1 MNRLFKRI
9 LVGPPLSTH
18 AEMSHRLP
26 KRIALTV
33 FSSDALSSTAYATD
47 EILLVLA
54 AGAAAALHYSPFIS
68 MAVVVVMA
76 VVVFSYRQ
84 TVEAYPQGG
93 GAYRVAHE
101 NLGAP
106 AGLIAGSALLIDYV
120 LTVSVSIAAGVAAAG
135 AALEGV
141 RDDRVGIALIA
152 VVVIAALNL
161 RGMKESGGIFAVPTY
176 GFLVTIGI
184 VILVGVYKAFT
195 GTIGQVPQS
204 HLEATQAVTLF
215 MILRAFASGSTALTG
230 IEAISDGVPAFKP
243 PEAKNASTTLLILG
257 ILLGT
262 IFIGITFLSRAVGV
276 NPHLI
281 EEGQTVTSQITGAV
295 FGSSSWFFY
304 VVQAFTALILFLAA
318 NTAYADFPRLAS
330 ILAKDRYLPRGLGQ
344 RGDRL
349 AFSNGILIL
358 TAAAAGILINYEAD
372 VHRIVPLYV
381 VGVFTS
387 FTLSQTG
394 MVVHALRAK
403 KHDKALQRDVDPR
416 WKRKVLISGFGAM
429 TTFIVLIIV
438 SITKFFSPLHPGE
451 QPHFRGGAWQII
463 LLIPVLATVLYKINK
478 HYRHVE
484 DELRF
489 EGQLPDMRSE
499 KVVLVVSRFRG
510 ATKALAVARAIA
522 PRELRAIAWRCS
534 EQRLADLR
542 NRWEG
547 MGVTTP
553 IEPVGDDIASVLRFV
568 RAMDPQ
574 SEDPVTVIFPDP
586 HYRTW
591 FGQVFKNRAILR
603 LKRVFLYESGTVL
616 IGIPHNPERDP
627 EPRRLQAPTR
637 LALVVVVSAVNRA
650 TVRAIQ
656 YARSLNPSEL
666 KAMSI
671 QTDPGDAA
679 KLTAVWGTLGIE
691 VPLEVV
697 DAPYREL
704 MEPLKRE
711 LREMRQ
717 SPGDAIGVVVPEFV
731 VPRWWQ
737 NLLHTQTAFFIKTAL
752 LFEDEVIVINVP
764 YRVHKAKRR
773 PQPPPQT
780 PEPEKAPQPV

>member
-1 MNRLFKRI
+1 MNRFIKRLF
-9 LVGPPLSTH
+9 VGPPLSSH
-18 AEMSHRLP
+18 DELSHRLP
-26 KRIALTV
+26 KRLALPV
-33 FSSDALSSTAYATD
+33 FSSDALSSSAYATD

-54 AGAAAALHYSPFIS
+54 AGGAAVLSFSAPIAL
-68 MAVVVVMA
+68 AVIVVMA
-76 VVVFSYRQ
+76 VVIFSYRQ

-93 GAYRVAHE
+93 GAYRVSHE

-106 AGLIAGSALLIDYV
+106 AGLIAAAALLIDYV

-135 AALEGV
+135 AALEGI
-141 RDDRVGIALIA
+141 RDHRVAVALVA
-152 VVVIAALNL
+152 VAFIAALNL

-176 GFLVTIGI
+176 GFLVAMGTVILIGI
-184 VILVGVYKAFT
+184 YKAAN
-195 GTIGQVPQS
+195 GTLESLPPS
-204 HLEATQAVTLF
+204 NLEATQAVTLF

-230 IEAISDGVPAFKP
+230 IEAISDGVPAFQP
-243 PEAKNASTTLLILG
+243 PEAKNASRTLLILG
-257 ILLGT
+257 FLLGSL
-262 IFIGITFLSRAVGV
+262 FLGITFLSRAVGV
-276 NPHLI
+276 DPHLI
-281 EEGQTVTSQITGAV
+281 EEGQTVTSQIAGAV
-295 FGSSSWFFY
+295 FGGNNWFYY

-358 TAAAAGILINYEAD
+358 STAAAGLLINYKAD

-387 FTLSQTG
+387 FTLSQAG
-394 MVVHALRAK
+394 MVVHTLRER
-403 KHDKALQRDVDPR
+403 KHSRGLNKPVDRR
-416 WKRKVLISGFGAM
+416 WKRKVLISGFGAT
-429 TTFIVLIIV
+429 TTFIVLVIV

-451 QPHFRGGAWQII
+451 EPHFRGGAWQII
-463 LLIPVLATVLYKINK
+463 VLIPILATVLYKINRHYK
-478 HYRHVE
+478 HVQS
-484 DELRF
+484 ELRYT
-489 EGQLPDMRSE
+489 GDLPEMHSE

-510 ATKALAVARAIA
+510 ATKALSIARAIA

-534 EQRLADLR
+534 EQRLTDIR
-542 NRWEG
+542 NRWES

-553 IEPVGDDIASVLRFV
+553 IEPVGDNINSVLRFV
-568 RAMDPQ
+568 RNMDPR
-574 SEDPVTVIFPDP
+574 SEDPVTLIFPDP

-591 FGQVFKNRAILR
+591 FAHVTKNRSMLK

-616 IGIPHNPERDP
+616 VGIPHNPDKDP

-637 LALVVVVSAVNRA
+637 MALVVVVSSVNKA

-656 YARSLNPSEL
+656 YARSLHPSEL

-671 QTDPGDAA
+671 QTEPGDAA
-679 KLTAVWGTLGIE
+679 KLTAEWGTLGIG

-697 DAPYREL
+697 DAPFRDL
-704 MEPLKRE
+704 MNPLKRE
-711 LREMRQ
+711 LREMRS

-731 VPRWWQ
+731 VPRWWH

-752 LFEDEVIVINVP
+752 LFEDEVIVVNVP
-764 YRVHKAKRR
+764 YRVHGPKDAAKEEGDMVKA
-773 PQPPPQT
+773 
-780 PEPEKAPQPV
+780 EPRA

>member
-1 MNRLFKRI
+1 MAHFFKRLF
-9 LVGPPLSTH
+9 VGPPLSTH
-18 AEMSHRLP
+18 TEMAHRLP

-54 AGAAAALHYSPFIS
+54 AGAAAALHFSPYIS
-68 MAVVVVMA
+68 IAVVVVMA

-101 NLGAP
+101 NLGPP

-141 RDDRVGIALIA
+141 RDHRVGIALAA
-152 VVVIAALNL
+152 VAVIAALNL

-176 GFLVTIGI
+176 GFLLAMGTVI
-184 VILVGVYKAFT
+184 VIGVFRSFT
-195 GTIGQVPQS
+195 GDIVAVDPAR
-204 HLEATQAVTLF
+204 LEATQSVSLF
-215 MILRAFASGSTALTG
+215 LILRAFASGSTALTG
-230 IEAISDGVPAFKP
+230 IEAISDGVPAFQP
-243 PEAKNASTTLLILG
+243 PEAKNASQTLLVLG
-257 ILLGT
+257 ILLGVL
-262 IFIGITFLSRAVGV
+262 FIGITYLSRAVGV
-276 NPHLI
+276 DPQLI
-281 EEGQTVTSQITGAV
+281 EEGQTVTSQITAGV
-295 FGSSSWFFY
+295 FGGDSWFFY

-330 ILAKDRYLPRGLGQ
+330 ILAKDRYLPRGLSQ

-358 TAAAAGILINYEAD
+358 TAAAAGLLINYEAD

-387 FTLSQTG
+387 FTLSQIG
-394 MVVHALRAK
+394 MVVHTLKGRRHAQSLRK
-403 KHDKALQRDVDPR
+403 GVDRR
-416 WKRKVLISGFGAM
+416 WKRKVLISGFGGL

-438 SITKFFSPLHPGE
+438 AITKFFSPLAPGE
-451 QPHFRGGAWQII
+451 EPHFRGGAWQII
-463 LLIPVLATVLYKINK
+463 VLIPCLALVLYKINQ

-484 DELRF
+484 RSLQF
-489 EGQLPDMRSE
+489 PGKLPDMRSE

-534 EQRLADLR
+534 EQRLEDLR
-542 NRWEG
+542 NRWES

-553 IEPVGDDIASVLRFV
+553 IEPVGDNISEVLRVV
-568 RAMDPQ
+568 RQMDPR
-574 SEDPVTVIFPDP
+574 SEDPVTLIFPDP
-586 HYRTW
+586 HYATW
-591 FGQVFKNRAILR
+591 FGQVFKNRAMLK

-616 IGIPHNPERDP
+616 IGIPHNPEKDP
-627 EPRRLQAPTR
+627 EPKRLQAPTR
-637 LALVVVVSAVNRA
+637 LALVVVVSSVNRA
-650 TVRAIQ
+650 SMRAIQ

-671 QTDPGDAA
+671 QTEPGDAA
-679 KLTAVWGTLGIE
+679 KLTSEWGSLGVD

-697 DAPYREL
+697 DAPFRDL
-704 MEPLKRE
+704 MQPLKRE

-764 YRVHKAKRR
+764 YRVHSARKGK
-773 PQPPPQT
+773 PNPV
-780 PEPEKAPQPV
+780 EPART